1 MKDQFHLTIGQR
13 LFILALVPLMALTGI
28 GIYNFISGSKNMG
41 LMKRIYD
48 SGSKV
53 EMISIRIAEPISRLR
68 ETSLSIVLAPD
79 DEFRA
84 KIAADY
90 DVLVIEIDKNFTTL
104 KDNIG
109 AGDEEIPAIERMWQQ
124 YKLLSAYT
132 RDQTELG
139 YREAGFINV
148 NGPEREQ
155 FRQLIKKLSDWQQS
169 ATQQSENIYNL
180 ANREADH
187 KIRLS
192 IGIIFILL
200 VILLILTLLISRSI
214 TKHIRNVITA
224 LTTGA
229 DRLSETSGVMSTS
242 SHSMA
247 AGATQQSA
255 SLEEF
260 SASIEEMAAMS
271 RETSENSVQVDNF
284 MKQVIETVQMAN
296 KAMQQLVESMG
307 QITSASEE
315 TSKIVKTID
324 EIAFQTNLLALNA
337 AVEAAR
343 AGEAGAGFAIVAEE
357 VRSLAMR
364 TTKAAKNTAELIES
378 TINKVKNGSK
388 FVTVTN
394 HSFLKVSENAR
405 EVDKLIAGIS
415 SGSREQTAGIHQVSN
430 GVTEISN
437 VTQQNAALAEELS
450 SAVEEMTVQAVQMKE
465 LVDNLVVFIGQ

>member
-28 GIYNFISGSKNMG
+28 GIYNFISGSKAMG

-53 EMISIRIAEPISRLR
+53 EMISVRIAEPISRLR

-79 DEFRA
+79 DRFRG
-84 KIAADY
+84 KIVADY
-90 DVLVIEIDKNFTTL
+90 EDLVTAIDNNFIKL
-104 KDNIG
+104 KENIG
-109 AGDEEIPAIERMWQQ
+109 TGDDEIPAIEKMWQQ

-132 RDQTELG
+132 REQTELG

-155 FRQLIKKLSDWQQS
+155 FRQLIEKLNNWQQS
-169 ATQQSENIYNL
+169 ATHQSENVYNQV
-180 ANREADH
+180 NRKADQN
-187 KIRLS
+187 IRLS
-192 IGIIFILL
+192 IGIILILL
-200 VILLILTLLISRSI
+200 VILSILTVLISRSI
-214 TKHIRNVITA
+214 TKQVRNVITA
-224 LTTGA
+224 LTAGA
-229 DRLSETSGVMSTS
+229 DRLSETSGVMSSS

-255 SLEEF
+255 SLEKF

-271 RETSENSVQVDNF
+271 RDTSENSVQVDNF
-284 MKQVIETVQMAN
+284 MKQVIETVQQAN
-296 KAMQQLVESMG
+296 NAMQHLVDSMG

-357 VRSLAMR
+357 VRNLAMR
-364 TTKAAKNTAELIES
+364 TTDAAKNTAKLIES
-378 TINKVKNGSK
+378 TINKVKDGSE
-388 FVTVTN
+388 FVSVTN
-394 HSFLKVSENAR
+394 HSFLEVSENAR
-405 EVDKLIAGIS
+405 KVDKLIAGIS
-415 SGSREQTAGIHQVSN
+415 SGSREQTYGIHQVSN
-430 GVTEISN
+430 AVTEISN

-450 SAVEEMTVQAVQMKE
+450 SAVEEMSVQAVQMKE
-465 LVDNLVVFIGQ
+465 LVDKLLLFVGQ